1 MAAIDPIQNKDH
13 MSENLDSFIEAQGS
27 KSLLRFIT
35 CGSVDDGKSTLIGRL
50 LYDSKLLYEDQIEA
64 LKEESKRVGTQ
75 GDDIDFALLVD
86 GLAAEREQGI
96 TIDVAYRFFSTE
108 QRKYIVADTPGHV
121 QYTRNMATGAS
132 TADAAVILVDARN
145 GLQTQTF
152 RHSFIVSLLG
162 IKHVIIAINKMDLVD
177 YDENVYNTIKS
188 AYEKFAEKLDFV
200 EIQYLP
206 ISALKGDNITT
217 VSENMPWH
225 SSEALLPLLDRMDC
239 SEDNAGQGFRMPV
252 QLVNR
257 PNLDFRGFCGTI
269 STGQVSVG
277 DDVVVLP
284 NIKSSKIK
292 SIIRGYDQVEKAL
305 PGEAITLELEDEVDC
320 SRGDMITAKDARCEV
335 SDQFQVNVIWMSE
348 SPLLP
353 GRSYFIKTGNQT
365 LAGVFTA
372 LKYKVNVNTLEEEP
386 ASSLLLNEVG
396 VVNLGLDKPIPY
408 EVYKTNRDMGSFV
421 IIDRITNETVGAGM
435 INFSLRRAGNIHWH
449 ALDVNAEARA
459 TIKHQR
465 PAALWF
471 TGLSGSGKSTV
482 ANLLEKKLHARGKHT
497 YTLDGDNV
505 RHGLTKDLGFTD
517 ADRVENIRRVGEV
530 SKLMI
535 DAGLLVLS
543 AFISPFRSERLLAR
557 ELLDDGQ
564 FIEIHVQASVETCEK
579 RDPKGLYAKARRGE
593 IKHFTGIDS
602 DYEQPVNPEIRL
614 DTDTRSAEECAD
626 QIIVYLEEQGFLQ
639 AQD

>member
-1 MAAIDPIQNKDH
+1 MAATDQYEKKQQ
-13 MSENLDSFIEAQGS
+13 SSAELDSYVEAQEN

-50 LYDSKLLYEDQIEA
+50 LYDSKLLYEDQVES
-64 LKEESKRVGTQ
+64 LKAESKRIGTQ
-75 GDDIDFALLVD
+75 GDEIDFALLVD

-108 QRKYIVADTPGHV
+108 HRKYIVADTPGHV

-132 TADAAVILVDARN
+132 TADAAVILVDARH
-145 GLQTQTF
+145 GLQTQTY

-162 IKHVIIAINKMDLVD
+162 IKHVIIAINKMDLVN
-177 YDENVYNTIKS
+177 YDESVFNEIR
-188 AYEKFAEKLDFV
+188 ADYETFSDKLAFK
-200 EIQYLP
+200 EITYLP
-206 ISALKGDNITT
+206 ISALKGDNITESST
-217 VSENMPWH
+217 NMAWH
-225 SSEALLPLLDRMDC
+225 KGAALLPLLDKIDC
-239 SEDNAGQGFRMPV
+239 AEEDLSLGFRMPV

-269 STGQVSVG
+269 SSGEVSVG
-277 DDVVVLP
+277 DEVVVLP
-284 NIKSSKIK
+284 NISASKI
-292 SIIRGYDQVEKAL
+292 SNIICGRNNVSTACA
-305 PGEAITLELEDEVDC
+305 GEAITLELEDEVDC
-320 SRGDMITAKDARCEV
+320 SRGNMITAKNARCEI

-353 GRSYFIKTGNQT
+353 GRSYFIKTGTQT

-372 LKYKVNVNTLEEEP
+372 LKHKVNVNTLENEP
-386 ASSLLLNEVG
+386 ASSLELNEVG
-396 VVNLGLDKPIPY
+396 IVNLGLDKPIAY
-408 EVYKTNRDMGSFV
+408 EVYDKSRDLGSFV
-421 IIDRITNETVGAGM
+421 IIDRITNETIGAGM

-449 ALDVNAEARA
+449 TPDIDAAARA
-459 TIKHQR
+459 LIKQQR

-543 AFISPFRSERLLAR
+543 AFISPFRSERQLAR
-557 ELLDDGQ
+557 ELLNADQ
-564 FIEIHVQASVETCEK
+564 FIEIYVKASVETCEK

-602 DYEQPVNPEIRL
+602 GYEEPANAELIL
-614 DTDTRSAEECAD
+614 DTDKYSAEQCAE
-626 QIIVYLEEQGFLQ
+626 QIIVYLEQQGFLN
-639 AQD
+639 ADD

>member
-1 MAAIDPIQNKDH
+1 MANTQKAIVDVDNYV
-13 MSENLDSFIEAQGS
+13 EAQGS

-50 LYDSKLLYEDQIEA
+50 LYDSKLLYEDQIDA
-64 LKEESKRVGTQ
+64 LKEESKRIGTQ

-108 QRKYIVADTPGHV
+108 SRKYIVADTPGHV

-132 TADAAVILVDARN
+132 TADVAVILVDARH

-152 RHSFIVSLLG
+152 RHSYIVSLLG
-162 IKHVIIAINKMDLVD
+162 IKHVILAINKMDLV
-177 YDENVYNTIKS
+177 
-188 AYEKFAEKLDFV
+188 AYEQSVFNNIQSEYEQFAAKLGFSD
-200 EIQYLP
+200 IQYMP
-206 ISALKGDNITT
+206 ISALKGDNIT
-217 VSENMPWH
+217 SSSDNMSWY
-225 SSEALLPLLDRMDC
+225 SGDALLPLLDKLEVSQQD
-239 SEDNAGQGFRMPV
+239 EEQGFRMPV

-257 PNLDFRGFCGTI
+257 PNLDFRGFCGTV
-269 STGQVSVG
+269 STGSISVG
-277 DDVVVLP
+277 DEIVVLP
-284 NIKSSKIK
+284 NVSKSTVKNILRGRE
-292 SIIRGYDQVEKAL
+292 SINEACA
-305 PGEAITLELEDEVDC
+305 GEAITLELNDEVDC
-320 SRGDMITAKDARCEV
+320 SRGDIITAIDARCEL

-348 SPLLP
+348 APLLP
-353 GRSYFIKTGNQT
+353 GRAYFIKTVNQT
-365 LAGVFTA
+365 LGGVFTA
-372 LKYKVNVNTLEEEP
+372 LKYKVNVNTLDQEP
-386 ASSLLLNEVG
+386 ASALELNEVG
-396 VVNLGLDKPIPY
+396 VVNLGLDKAISFENY
-408 EVYKTNRDMGSFV
+408 TKNRELGSFIV
-421 IIDRITNETVGAGM
+421 IDRITNETIGAGM

-449 ALDVNAEARA
+449 TPDVDANARA
-459 TIKHQR
+459 LIKQQR

-482 ANLLEKKLHARGKHT
+482 ANLLERKLHSRGKHT

-543 AFISPFRSERLLAR
+543 AFISPFRSERRLAR
-557 ELLDDGQ
+557 NLLDDGQ
-564 FIEIHVQASVETCEK
+564 FIEIYVQASVETCEQ

-602 DYEQPVNPEIRL
+602 DYEEPLNPELVL
-614 DTDTRSAEECAD
+614 DTDKFSAEECSD
-626 QIIVYLEEQGFLQ
+626 QVIKFLEVQGFLNV
-639 AQD
+639 DS

>member
-1 MAAIDPIQNKDH
+1 MAAIDPIQNKQL
-13 MSENLDSFIEAQGS
+13 MSHDLDSFIEAQGS

-50 LYDSKLLYEDQIEA
+50 LYDSKLLYEDQVEA
-64 LKEESKRVGTQ
+64 LKEESRRVGTQ

-96 TIDVAYRFFSTE
+96 TIDVAYRFFSTDA
-108 QRKYIVADTPGHV
+108 RKYIVADTPGHV

-132 TADAAVILVDARN
+132 TADAAVILVDARH
-145 GLQTQTF
+145 GLQTQTY

-162 IKHVIIAINKMDLVD
+162 IKNVVIAINKMDLVD
-177 YDENVYNTIKS
+177 YDESVFTNIQN
-188 AYEKFAEKLDFV
+188 AYQNFAQKLGFE
-200 EIQYLP
+200 EIAYLP

-217 VSENMPWH
+217 QSENMPWH
-225 SSEALLPLLDRMDC
+225 SGEALLPLLDKMDC
-239 SEDNAGQGFRMPV
+239 SNNKLAQGFRMPV

-269 STGQVSVG
+269 TTGEVKVG

-284 NIKSSKIK
+284 NIKSSKIQ
-292 SIIRGYDQVEKAL
+292 SIIRGRDSVEQAFS
-305 PGEAITLELEDEVDC
+305 GEAVTLELEDEVDC

-372 LKYKVNVNTLEEEP
+372 LKHKVNVNTLEEEP
-386 ASSLLLNEVG
+386 AHSLELNEVG
-396 VVNLGLDKPIPY
+396 IVNLGLDKPIPY
-408 EVYKTNRDMGSFV
+408 EIYEHSRELGSFV

-435 INFSLRRAGNIHWH
+435 IKFSLRRAGNIHWH
-449 ALDVNAEARA
+449 APDVDANARA
-459 TIKHQR
+459 LIKHQR
-465 PAALWF
+465 PASLWF

-543 AFISPFRSERLLAR
+543 AFISPFRGERLLAR
-557 ELLDDGQ
+557 DLLDDDQ
-564 FIEIHVQASVETCEK
+564 FIEIYVKASVETCEK

-602 DYEQPVNPEIRL
+602 DYEEPINPEIEL
-614 DTDTRSAEECAD
+614 DTDSFSAEECAD
-626 QIIVYLEEQGFLQ
+626 QIILHLEENGFLN
-639 AQD
+639 APD

>member
-1 MAAIDPIQNKDH
+1 MAAINPIQNKDQT
-13 MSENLDSFIEAQGS
+13 SANLDGFIEAQGS

-108 QRKYIVADTPGHV
+108 ERKYIVADTPGHV

-145 GLQTQTF
+145 GLQTQTY

-177 YDENVYNTIKS
+177 YDEKVFNSIKIE
-188 AYEKFAEKLDFV
+188 YEKFAEKLGFTG
-200 EIQYLP
+200 IQYLP

-217 VSENMPWH
+217 TSENMPWH
-225 SSEALLPLLDRMDC
+225 SGAALLPLLDKMDC
-239 SEDNAGQGFRMPV
+239 SEVATEQGFRMPV

-269 STGQVSVG
+269 STGEVSIG

-292 SIIRGYDQVEKAL
+292 SIIRGRHQVEKAMI
-305 PGEAITLELEDEVDC
+305 GEAITLELEDEVDC

-353 GRSYFIKTGNQT
+353 GRSYFIKTCNQT

-408 EVYKTNRDMGSFV
+408 EIYKKNRDMGSFV
-421 IIDRITNETVGAGM
+421 VIDRITNETVGAGM

-449 ALDVNAEARA
+449 TTDVDAEARA
-459 TIKHQR
+459 MIKHQR

-482 ANLLEKKLHARGKHT
+482 ANLLEQKLHARGKHT

-557 ELLDDGQ
+557 ELLGDGQ
-564 FIEIHVQASVETCEK
+564 FIEIHVMASVETCEK

-602 DYEQPVNPEIRL
+602 DYEEPVNPEILL
-614 DTDTRSAEECAD
+614 DTDAKTAEECAD
-626 QIIVYLEEQGFLQ
+626 QIIVYLEQQGFLQ

>member
-1 MAAIDPIQNKDH
+1 MAASDTMQNKEPASTDR
-13 MSENLDSFIEAQGS
+13 DSFVEAQS
-27 KSLLRFIT
+27 NKSLLRFIT

-50 LYDSKLLYEDQIEA
+50 LYDSKLLYEDQIDA

-75 GDDIDFALLVD
+75 GNNIDFALLVD

-108 QRKYIVADTPGHV
+108 ARKYIVADTPGHV

-132 TADAAVILVDARN
+132 TADAAVILVDARH
-145 GLQTQTF
+145 GLQTQTY

-177 YDENVYNTIKS
+177 YDEKVFNDIK
-188 AYEKFAEKLDFV
+188 AGYTKFSEKLAFQD
-200 EIQYLP
+200 IQYLP
-206 ISALKGDNITT
+206 ISALNGDNITNK
-217 VSENMPWH
+217 SENMHWYKGD
-225 SSEALLPLLDRMDC
+225 ALLPLLDNMDVTNP
-239 SEDNAGQGFRMPV
+239 DAARGFRMPV

-269 STGQVSVG
+269 STGEIAIG
-277 DDVVVLP
+277 DEVVILP
-284 NIKSSKIK
+284 NVKTSKIK
-292 SIIRGYDQVEKAL
+292 NIIRGRENVATAV

-335 SDQFQVNVIWMSE
+335 SDQFQVYVIWMSE

-372 LKYKVNVNTLEEEP
+372 LKHKVNVNTLEQEP
-386 ASSLLLNEVG
+386 ASSLALNEVG
-396 VVNLGLDKPIPY
+396 VVNLGLDKPIAY
-408 EVYKTNRDMGSFV
+408 EEYNNNRALGSFV
-421 IIDRITNETVGAGM
+421 IIDRISNETIGAGM

-449 ALDVNAEARA
+449 TPDVDGNARA
-459 TIKHQR
+459 IIKHQR
-465 PAALWF
+465 PAAMWF

-517 ADRVENIRRVGEV
+517 VDRVENIRRVGEV

-557 ELLDDGQ
+557 ELLETDQ
-564 FIEIHVQASVETCEK
+564 FIEIYVQASVETCEK

-602 DYEQPVNPEIRL
+602 DYEEPLNPEVVL
-614 DTDTRSAEECAD
+614 DTDNSTAEECAE
-626 QIIVYLEEQGFLQ
+626 QVITYLEEHGFLNAPQ
-639 AQD
+639 